1 MLKITNSLRFSTFT
15 FLRREKM
22 LRNLFFLLLLLSFN
36 LSQLYTSDTLYP
48 RYKNF
53 LANPT
58 ALKALKNYQIV
69 GIIVDEKNDSLEFV
83 IHRILPDTIRL
94 QIRFGTQYAITVI
107 TGETGWIVDPTQG
120 IIQPRELHP
129 EEISRMSSNILSLF
143 SFFDPNIFDN
153 VKSTDLTSP
162 DTSYISFLIINSH
175 SDTTTYF
182 FNKVNF
188 SDIFKVVKFYL
199 SPHTFKIIPKFFF
212 NFKGFSIPRVIE
224 VIANNSRKTTLSIV
238 NININT
244 SIDSNLFNF
253 KK

>member
-1 MLKITNSLRFSTFT
+1 MFRNFLIFSL
-15 FLRREKM
+15 FLA
-22 LRNLFFLLLLLSFN
+22 FN
-36 LSQLYTSDTLYP
+36 LSQLFSSDTLFP
-48 RYKNF
+48 RYRNF
-53 LANPT
+53 FANPT
-58 ALKALKNYQIV
+58 ALNELKNYQIV

-83 IHRILPDTIRL
+83 IHRILPDTLRL

-107 TGETGWIVDPTQG
+107 TGNTGWIVDPTKG
-120 IIQPRELHP
+120 MLQPRELHP

-153 VKSTDLTSP
+153 VKSTDLASL
-162 DTSYISFLIINSH
+162 DTSYISFQIINSNN
-175 SDTTTYF
+175 DTTTYF

-224 VIANNSRKTTLSIV
+224 VIANNSRKTILSIV

-244 SIDSNLFNF
+244 EIDSNLFNF